1 MAKVLN
7 CNDSLAL
14 DLLSKMIVFNPEK
27 RLSVEECLSH
37 QYVTSIKESS
47 IVDPVYQ
54 GNLDFSFE
62 KQENIDVPTLIALLE
77 KEILTFETGISFS
90 IA

>member
-1 MAKVLN
+1 MLN
-7 CNDSLAL
+7 CNDSQAL

-27 RLSVEECLSH
+27 RLSVEESLSH
-37 QYVTSIKESS
+37 PYVTSIKEST

-62 KQENIDVPTLIALLE
+62 KQENIDIPTLVALLE
-77 KEILTFETGISFS
+77 KEISTFETGISFS
-90 IA
+90 LN